1 MSRISDRPVFTPP
14 PASFSRQHLAVDYD
28 DPDDPFPSTSGF
40 IAGFIP
46 AHALN
51 RQHTAIDRLP
61 QDSEM
66 GQNEVDIAVG
76 HIGDSIAPNIG
87 FTSASGLVAP
97 SVGFTSA
104 SALAGQPVPVTRHGS
119 SSPPHLNTFEDCAQT
134 ETEFD
139 PFKSMTDNASHNPF
153 SMFTSVGKQM
163 KLLRPSAAA
172 MKTALE
178 REKRWAVEDDVL
190 LLDPQDEPPE
200 KIPDVAIVPRQA
212 VENVPPLTSIDPTA
226 SGSTNQSNVVSP
238 HVNVA
243 YSAVDHPSLGQA
255 EGGGIFRSAARFST
269 PSALG
274 SRSVQ
279 APSTSAMAG
288 NVFTKPFKSPLVNP
302 AARNSKNSQHTP
314 SLFNTVAS
322 TPTKV
327 PKAVALDSFFSI
339 ANTSESRFSF
349 PMPIGG
355 TPMRR
360 APVKKFVTPFKPGMR
375 PGEPGHTQLKA
386 RHNAEKV
393 NTESGPS
400 VRVVSSMG
408 GGGSRKP
415 TRRRFFDLC
424 MSERIRAWRHS

>member
-14 PASFSRQHLAVDYD
+14 PASFSRQHLAVNYD
-28 DPDDPFPSTSGF
+28 DPDDPFPPTSGF
-40 IAGFIP
+40 FTGFIP
-46 AHALN
+46 AHALS

-87 FTSASGLVAP
+87 FTSASGLVAS

-104 SALAGQPVPVTRHGS
+104 SALTGQPVPVTRHGS

-134 ETEFD
+134 KTEFD
-139 PFKSMTDNASHNPF
+139 PFKSMPDSASHNPF
-153 SMFTSVGKQM
+153 PMFTSAGKQ
-163 KLLRPSAAA
+163 KNLFQLSAAA
-172 MKTALE
+172 METAQ
-178 REKRWAVEDDVL
+178 EKWNRWAVEVDVL
-190 LLDPQDEPPE
+190 LRDPQDDPPE
-200 KIPDVAIVPRQA
+200 KTPDVVIVPRQA
-212 VENVPPLTSIDPTA
+212 LLAVENAPSLTSIGPTA

-243 YSAVDHPSLGQA
+243 YSAVDHP

-269 PSALG
+269 PSVLG

-322 TPTKV
+322 TPIKV

-339 ANTSESRFSF
+339 ANTSGSRFSS

-393 NTESGPS
+393 NTKSGPS
-400 VRVVSSMG
+400 ARVVSSM

-415 TRRRFFDLC
+415 TRRQFFDLC

>member
-1 MSRISDRPVFTPP
+1 
-14 PASFSRQHLAVDYD
+14 
-28 DPDDPFPSTSGF
+28 
-40 IAGFIP
+40 
-46 AHALN
+46 
-51 RQHTAIDRLP
+51 
-61 QDSEM
+61 M
-66 GQNEVDIAVG
+66 GQNEVDTAVG

-87 FTSASGLVAP
+87 FTSASGLMAS
-97 SVGFTSA
+97 SVGFKSA
-104 SALAGQPVPVTRHGS
+104 SALAKQPVPVTRHGS

-139 PFKSMTDNASHNPF
+139 PFKSMSDSASHNPF
-153 SMFTSVGKQM
+153 SMFTSVGKQK
-163 KLLRPSAAA
+163 KLFQPSAAA
-172 MKTALE
+172 IKTALE

-190 LLDPQDEPPE
+190 LLDPQEEPPE
-200 KIPDVAIVPRQA
+200 KTPDVAIVPSQALLA
-212 VENVPPLTSIDPTA
+212 VENVPPLTSIGPTA

-238 HVNVA
+238 LVNVA
-243 YSAVDHPSLGQA
+243 YSAVDHPGLGQA
-255 EGGGIFRSAARFST
+255 EGGGIFRSAAHFST
-269 PSALG
+269 LSALG

-288 NVFTKPFKSPLVNP
+288 NVFTRPFKSPLVNTAP
-302 AARNSKNSQHTP
+302 RNSKNSQHTP

-327 PKAVALDSFFSI
+327 PKALALDSFFNM
-339 ANTSESRFSF
+339 ANTSGSGFSS
-349 PMPIGG
+349 PMPIEG

-393 NTESGPS
+393 NTKSGPS
-400 VRVVSSMG
+400 ARVVSSMG
-408 GGGSRKP
+408 GGSRKP
-415 TRRRFFDLC
+415 ARRRFFDLC